1 MIPYFGITGAVVAG
15 LIAWRLRSFEAWVC
29 VAALS
34 LTMLVRLVPVP
45 FPVAGSAIWCLA
57 GLVVMGKNS
66 LIGTLYGLSGLFY
79 LMAYIGF
86 EDSRYAVL
94 HIGSDLF
101 YILGL
106 AVVVWTSG
114 GVGASRVGS
123 GRMVFGACLEVPGE
137 NMASVSKADWVEK

>member
-1 MIPYFGITGAVVAG
+1 
-15 LIAWRLRSFEAWVC
+15 
-29 VAALS
+29 
-34 LTMLVRLVPVP
+34 MLVRLVPVP

-57 GLVVMGKNS
+57 GLVVMGRNS

-94 HIGSDLF
+94 HIGSDIF

-114 GVGASRVGS
+114 VLGVTRGGS
-123 GRMVFGACLEVPGE
+123 GRLVYGTGLEVPGK
-137 NMASVSKADWVEK
+137 NMAGNSKADWVEK